1 MCSVDAC
8 VACLPDE
15 HRAAIAVI
23 YRAGMDEAMVAEV
36 VATLRELSCELDAAL
51 AAVPDV
57 TAVFEAVAA
66 AESG

>member
-1 MCSVDAC
+1 M
-8 VACLPDE
+8 
-15 HRAAIAVI
+15 I

>member
-1 MCSVDAC
+1 M
-8 VACLPDE
+8 
-15 HRAAIAVI
+15 I

-36 VATLRELSCELDAAL
+36 VVTLRELSCELDAAF
-51 AAVPDV
+51 AAVHDV